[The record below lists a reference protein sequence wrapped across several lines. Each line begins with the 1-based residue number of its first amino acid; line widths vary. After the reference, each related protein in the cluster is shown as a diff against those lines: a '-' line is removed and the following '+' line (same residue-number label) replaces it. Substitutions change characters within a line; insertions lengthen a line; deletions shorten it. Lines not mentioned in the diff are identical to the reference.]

1 MCTFELDVQLLGK
14 TPQVALQVVPPTSDA
29 FHLLAQ
35 VEVLLLLARALLIGF
50 VQSRFQL
57 GILFFQLADR
67 SQFLFSQSD
76 SVVSFLS
83 GSSQILV
90 LLCQSF
96 SQLFC
101 KEMVLDSERAEGY
114 SSPRQTSRQ
123 TRLTIGTI
131 LSLLQLCLGQLQVKV
146 QLDLLF
152 LQVSKASSKIT
163 RFLKSKGRSYF
174 IAKNDKDIKY

>member
-1 MCTFELDVQLLGK
+1 MCTFKLDVQLLGK
-14 TPQVALQVVPPTSDA
+14 APQVALQVVPPASDA

-35 VEVLLLLARALLIGF
+35 GEVLLLPTCTLPVGF
-50 VQSRFQL
+50 IQSGLQL

-67 SQFLFSQSD
+67 SQLLFGQSD
-76 SVVSFLS
+76 SVASFLS

-101 KEMVLDSERAEGY
+101 KEMVLDSEIAEVY

-131 LSLLQLCLGQLQVKV
+131 LSLLQLCLG
-146 QLDLLF
+146 
-152 LQVSKASSKIT
+152 
-163 RFLKSKGRSYF
+163 
-174 IAKNDKDIKY
+174 